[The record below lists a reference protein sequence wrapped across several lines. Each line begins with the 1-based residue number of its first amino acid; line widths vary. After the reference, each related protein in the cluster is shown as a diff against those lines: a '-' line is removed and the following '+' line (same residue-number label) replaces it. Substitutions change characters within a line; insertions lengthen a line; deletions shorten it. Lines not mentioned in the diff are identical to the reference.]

1 MTQRRIPETRE
12 RGVNRDIAL
21 LDPLD
26 RASFELAAESICD
39 HCLAIRLEPTLE
51 GSGYAC
57 CVPNALALAELAVRF
72 ATAGTT
78 SETWRQE
85 AVAHA
90 GASALVVQ
98 AERCMRRSGIWPWE
112 YE

>member
-1 MTQRRIPETRE
+1 MNIET
-12 RGVNRDIAL
+12 
-21 LDPLD
+21 LDAED
-26 RASFELAAESICD
+26 RAAFELAVESICD

-57 CVPNALALAELAVRF
+57 CVPNALALAELAIRY

-85 AVAHA
+85 AAAHA
-90 GASALVVQ
+90 DAPTLVVQ
-98 AERCMRRSGIWPWE
+98 AERCMRRSGIWPWDHE
-112 YE
+112 

>member
-1 MTQRRIPETRE
+1 MNIE
-12 RGVNRDIAL
+12 V
-21 LDPLD
+21 LDAED
-26 RASFELAAESICD
+26 KAAFELAVESICD

-57 CVPNALALAELAVRF
+57 CVPSALALAELAVRF
-72 ATAGTT
+72 AIDGKT

-85 AVAHA
+85 AFAHA
-90 GASALVVQ
+90 SVPSLVIQ

-112 YE
+112 HE

>member
-1 MTQRRIPETRE
+1 MSSSIELLEPE
-12 RGVNRDIAL
+12 DKA
-21 LDPLD
+21 
-26 RASFELAAESICD
+26 AFELALESICD

-57 CVPNALALAELAVRF
+57 CVPRALSLAELAVRY

-85 AVAHA
+85 AAA
-90 GASALVVQ
+90 GAGGHGLVVQ
-98 AERCMRRSGIWPWE
+98 AEQCMRRSGIWPWRDDV
-112 YE
+112 